1 MQLSLIA
8 LLTVAGIATAAPL
21 SNPDKQF
28 LITAAR
34 TDMIEAHEGQ
44 MAENQANRADVKDF
58 GKTLVQDHTQDYGQ
72 LTALA
77 NKTGITIPKG
87 IDAARTPDIQ
97 PLMHLNG
104 AGFDRAFTRDEIAAH
119 KRALAAFKREAEH
132 GQDPDVKAYA
142 SSMIPTL
149 EKHLQLA
156 EACAGTHK

>member
-1 MQLSLIA
+1 MNLSLIA
-8 LLTVAGIATAAPL
+8 MLTVAGIAMAAPL
-21 SNPDKQF
+21 STPDKQF

-44 MAENQANRADVKDF
+44 MAENQASRADIKDF

-72 LTALA
+72 LTMLA
-77 NKTGITIPKG
+77 NKTGVEIPKG
-87 IDAARTPDIQ
+87 IDAARVPSLE
-97 PLMHLNG
+97 PLLHANG
-104 AGFDRAFTRDEIAAH
+104 AQFDHAFTRDEIAAH

-132 GQDPDVKAYA
+132 GQDADVKAYA

>member
-1 MQLSLIA
+1 MQLSLIT
-8 LLTVAGIATAAPL
+8 LLAVAGIATAAPR

-44 MAENQANRADVKDF
+44 MAENQANRADIKDF

-77 NKTGITIPKG
+77 SKTGVAIPKG
-87 IDAARTPDIQ
+87 IDAAKIPSLE
-97 PLMHLNG
+97 PLIHANG
-104 AGFDRAFTRDEIAAH
+104 ASFDRAFTRDEIAAH
-119 KRALAAFKREAEH
+119 RRALAAFKREAEH
-132 GQDPDVKAYA
+132 GRDPDVKAYA